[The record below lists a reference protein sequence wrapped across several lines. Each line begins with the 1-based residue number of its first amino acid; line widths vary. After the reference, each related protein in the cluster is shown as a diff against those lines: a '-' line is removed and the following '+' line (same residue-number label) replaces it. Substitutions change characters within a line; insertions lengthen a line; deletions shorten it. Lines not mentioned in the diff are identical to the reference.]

1 MKIAIFAY
9 SATPD
14 STTILRQYRPT
25 DDGSETYYCGM
36 IRRTEW
42 VEVEFVQRAPEALIP
57 AQLAALD
64 QRKAEEVE
72 RHLRALADIADER
85 GKLLALT
92 HSGEAA

>member
-1 MKIAIFAY
+1 MKIAIFSY
-9 SATPD
+9 PKTPD

-36 IRRTEW
+36 LRTTEW
-42 VEVEFVQRAPEALIP
+42 LDAEFISRPPEAIIP

-64 QRKAEEVE
+64 QRKAEEME
-72 RHLRALADIADER
+72 RHVKALAEIGDER

-92 HSGEAA
+92 QQGEAA

>member
-9 SATPD
+9 PKNPS
-14 STTILRQYRPT
+14 STTFLQQYRPT
-25 DDGSETYYCGM
+25 DDGSESYYCGM
-36 IRRTEW
+36 LRTTEW
-42 VEVEFVQRAPEALIP
+42 LEVEFVQRAPEALIP

>member
-1 MKIAIFAY
+1 MKIALFRENQFGYISSWHF
-9 SATPD
+9 PD
-14 STTILRQYRPT
+14 
-25 DDGSETYYCGM
+25 YCEESDFSPSGWV
-36 IRRTEW
+36 RTTEW
-42 VEVEFVQRAPEALIP
+42 LEVEFVQRAPEALIP

-92 HSGEAA
+92 QQGEAA

>member
-1 MKIAIFAY
+1 MKIALFRENQFGYISSWHF
-9 SATPD
+9 PD
-14 STTILRQYRPT
+14 
-25 DDGSETYYCGM
+25 YCEESDFSPSGWV
-36 IRRTEW
+36 RTSEW
-42 VEVEFVQRAPEALIP
+42 VEVDFPPLPPEVIIP

-92 HSGEAA
+92 QQGEAA